1 MTMKRHLILIA
12 LAACACDRQSQQSA
26 SEPTAP
32 ADGMLKTQA
41 PVSKPPA
48 VVPMPKDQAQLDR
61 MILAGY
67 TPHGKHLHPPGV
79 KECPLA
85 QGGEAVM

>member
-1 MTMKRHLILIA
+1 MDRLILLIA
-12 LAACACDRQSQQSA
+12 LAACACGRHEPQNAAVPEQSA
-26 SEPTAP
+26 ADP
-32 ADGMLKTQA
+32 AAVSQG
-41 PVSKPPA
+41 PISKPAA

-79 KECPLA
+79 KECPFA
-85 QGGEAVM
+85 QGTEAVM